1 MSKKKGKGITTKSK
15 KKCAVARARIM
26 KSKTDKT
33 IIKMNSKP
41 IELIQPHAL
50 KRMVFEPVEL
60 AGDSAKGLEIDITVK
75 GGGFV
80 SQAIATRSAIAKAI
94 TEYRHNDT
102 LKKKMLA
109 YDRLLLVDN
118 PRRVESK
125 KQLGPKAR
133 RKKQKS
139 KR

>member
-1 MSKKKGKGITTKSK
+1 MSKKKGKGSTTKAK
-15 KKCAVARARIM
+15 KKCAVARARVT
-26 KSKTDKT
+26 KSKTDETK
-33 IIKMNSKP
+33 IRINNKP
-41 IELIQPHAL
+41 VELIQPIAL
-50 KRMVFEPVEL
+50 KRMVYEPIEL
-60 AGDSAKGLEIDITVK
+60 AGESAKGLDINVTVK

-80 SQAIATRSAIAKAI
+80 SQAIAARGAIAKSI
-94 TEYRHNDT
+94 VEYRHNDT
-102 LKKKMLA
+102 LKEKMLA

-133 RKKQKS
+133 KKKQKS